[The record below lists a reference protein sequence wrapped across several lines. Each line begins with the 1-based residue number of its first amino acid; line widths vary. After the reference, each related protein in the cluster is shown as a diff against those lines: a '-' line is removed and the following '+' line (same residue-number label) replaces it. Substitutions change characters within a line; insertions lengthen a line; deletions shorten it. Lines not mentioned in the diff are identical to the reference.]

1 MLKSKYYQL
10 WADYYIDFFDA
21 YFHENIKFWGLT
33 TGNEPATG
41 LTPLI
46 LPTTG
51 WLPRDMV

>member
-1 MLKSKYYQL
+1 MLKTKYYQP

-21 YFHENIKFWGLT
+21 YLKENISFWGLT

-51 WLPRDMV
+51 WLPQNMV